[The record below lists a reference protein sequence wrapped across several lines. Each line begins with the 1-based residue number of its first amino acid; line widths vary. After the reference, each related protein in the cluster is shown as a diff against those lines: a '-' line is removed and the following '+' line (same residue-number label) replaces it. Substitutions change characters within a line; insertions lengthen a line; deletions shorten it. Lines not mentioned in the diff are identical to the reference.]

1 MVFNTVDTGFYTR
14 SNMSHT
20 LSNDYMAPTQY
31 SLCQTYKLHIQPPF
45 FCPLS
50 RLLLIL
56 FLFELTLFFSAF
68 KTFATLLLKSEL

>member
-50 RLLLIL
+50 RVLLIL

-68 KTFATLLLKSEL
+68 KIFATLLLKLEL